1 MPAAKG
7 WARLYCNVSLID
19 CESKEVLDELLAT
32 LSLEHFVLR
41 RLSDRTIVVDGQ
53 QKPQIARALAR
64 RGHPFRVVDL
74 APVLPNAWRDSD

>member
-1 MPAAKG
+1 MG

-19 CESKEVLDELLAT
+19 CESKEVLDELLAI
-32 LSLEHFVLR
+32 LSLDRFVLR

-64 RGHPFRVVDL
+64 RGNPFRIVDL
-74 APVLPNAWRDSD
+74 PSALPNKWRDAN